1 MRSRAWLRFSAPRRS
16 ARRANRVRAPVPRDA
31 GQTARPA
38 HNPRTMSRHTQNG
51 RNAPEKEVREAERVL
66 SLGPVQQRHH
76 PSAVAADHSELSH
89 INTYGNLPDV
99 YLDRPFVCR
108 KCGKTEIWKARDQK
122 WYYEEA
128 KGHIDARAVECHD
141 CRTAKKKVRGVDGAA

>member
-1 MRSRAWLRFSAPRRS
+1 MGRRT
-16 ARRANRVRAPVPRDA
+16 PTGRDA
-31 GQTARPA
+31 TA
-38 HNPRTMSRHTQNG
+38 N
-51 RNAPEKEVREAERVL
+51 EVREAERIL
-66 SLGPVQQRHH
+66 RLTSVQQRTH
-76 PSAVAADHSELSH
+76 PAAVPADHTKLSH
-89 INTYGNLPDV
+89 INTYGSLPDF

-141 CRTAKKKVRGVDGAA
+141 CRMAKKKRPLGGPLGDG